1 MSHPKKREAAPGQ
14 PTQATSQGHASGA
27 SGAAPTLQS
36 NMRRRLLAGVGLGM
50 GALAVDRVH
59 ARGKDDAHQVTDAPP
74 AQADQSQSYPF
85 FGARQQGITTARPA
99 SGMVASFDVLATDR
113 AGLERLFRT
122 LTARIAFLMH
132 GGPTPVID
140 PKFPPPDSGIL
151 GPVVAP
157 DGLTVTVA
165 VGASLFDE
173 RFGLGKHKPAHLSR
187 MVGFPNDALI
197 EKLCHGDLLLQFCAH
212 TPDTNIHALRD
223 IVKNTPDL
231 LLLRWKQEGT
241 VPPTP
246 VRSRGELA
254 SARNLL
260 GFRDGSANP
269 DVNDAALM
277 NRIVWV
283 QPTAAEPAWTANGSY
298 QVVRIIRNF
307 VERWDRTPLQ
317 EQESIIGRRKPSGA
331 PLDGRAESDV
341 PNYAA
346 DPKGDA
352 TPLDAHIRLANDR
365 TPEASRH
372 LILRRPFNYSNG
384 VASNGQLE
392 MGLLFIAFQADLQ
405 QGFIAV
411 QTKLNG
417 EPLEEYL
424 KPIGG
429 GYFFALPGARDKSDF
444 LGSSLL
450 NA

>member
-1 MSHPKKREAAPGQ
+1 MPKPEHDQ
-14 PTQATSQGHASGA
+14 DATSAVTSTDSSIAQDSR
-27 SGAAPTLQS
+27 APSPT
-36 NMRRRLLAGVGLGM
+36 RRRLLTGLGAGA
-50 GALAVDRVH
+50 GALAMNWAN
-59 ARGKDDAHQVTDAPP
+59 AREAGAGKQVTDAP
-74 AQADQSQSYPF
+74 QAHLDQTQRYPF
-85 FGARQQGITTARPA
+85 FGVRQQGVTTPRPA
-99 SGMVASFDVLATDR
+99 SGMVVAFDVLSTDR
-113 AGLERLFRT
+113 ADLERLFRT
-122 LTARIAFLMH
+122 LTERIAFLTQ
-132 GGPTPVID
+132 GGKTPETD

-151 GPVVAP
+151 GPVIAP

-173 RFGLGKHKPAHLSR
+173 RFGLAAKKPVRLSR
-187 MVGFPNDALI
+187 MRGFPNDALD
-197 EKLCHGDLLLQFCAH
+197 EKLCHGDLLLQFCAN

-231 LLLRWKQEGT
+231 LMLRWKQEGT

-246 VRSRGELA
+246 AQAKGEVS

-283 QPTAAEPAWTANGSY
+283 QPSQADTNGAAEPAWAANGTY
-298 QVVRIIRNF
+298 QAVRIIRNF

-317 EQESIIGRRKPSGA
+317 EQETIIGRRKASGA
-331 PLDGRAESDV
+331 PLDGKKESDV
-341 PNYAA
+341 PNYAR
-346 DPKGDA
+346 DPKGTA

-365 TPEASRH
+365 TREASGH
-372 LILRRPFNYSNG
+372 LLLRRPFNYSNG
-384 VASNGQLE
+384 IAPNGQLE
-392 MGLLFIAFQADLQ
+392 MGLLFIAFQSDLDK
-405 QGFIAV
+405 GFVAV

-429 GYFFALPGARDKSDF
+429 GYFFVLPGATSRADY
-444 LGSSLL
+444 LGRAMLS
-450 NA
+450 A